1 MTEEWLKDDSEF
13 PESFGF
19 GTEPPVCS
27 MQEDGTFHAEF
38 DAIDIDVTFKK
49 ELTKDQQENIN
60 NLIARLPQIVDMSV
74 VTITEQKDALYM
86 LAHMFNKFTVACREA
101 GIKLDDEFLIE
112 IDGKTTGDWKMDGV
126 EKEDEK

>member
-1 MTEEWLKDDSEF
+1 MTEEWLKDGSEF

-19 GTEPPVCS
+19 GAEPPVCA

-49 ELTKDQQENIN
+49 ELTNDQQENIN

-86 LAHMFNKFTVACREA
+86 LAHMFNKFTVACRKAGVELTDDLLIEVDGEAA
-101 GIKLDDEFLIE
+101 GIKE
-112 IDGKTTGDWKMDGV
+112 
-126 EKEDEK
+126 